1 MVLWLAD
8 SRVWY
13 KNMICKGTLQLLKNT
28 KHEFLHGKVVKEPI
42 KILNIFYARNVI
54 EALFLLNSFKNVKS

>member
-8 SRVWY
+8 SRVWN
-13 KNMICKGTLQLLKNT
+13 KNMTCKGTLQLLKNT
-28 KHEFLHGKVVKEPI
+28 KHKFLHGKVVKEPI
-42 KILNIFYARNVI
+42 KILNVFYARNVI